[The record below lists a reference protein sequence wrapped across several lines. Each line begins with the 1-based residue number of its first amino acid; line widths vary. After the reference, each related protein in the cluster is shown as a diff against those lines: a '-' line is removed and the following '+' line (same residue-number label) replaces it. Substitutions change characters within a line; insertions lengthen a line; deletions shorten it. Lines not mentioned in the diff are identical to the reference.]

1 MRDFHA
7 TPGLCPTK
15 KDLTSG
21 DSSRS
26 PHISSV
32 VASADLA
39 RRRLLVSIA
48 AAPVISFPVAAAAER
63 HLGDGDDT
71 AVFRAYDDWHAARE
85 AWHALERSDDMSN
98 EHDAVCQAAWDVQS
112 KIGERLA
119 ELTATTPQGAATQLR
134 WLRSY
139 LKDDILPVGMEPLLE
154 RLETLLV
161 AMAAT
166 SSTYRSSV
174 I

>member
-1 MRDFHA
+1 MRTSHA
-7 TPGLCPTK
+7 TPELCP
-15 KDLTSG
+15 
-21 DSSRS
+21 SSA
-26 PHISSV
+26 
-32 VASADLA
+32 ASADLA

-71 AVFRAYDDWHAARE
+71 AIFRAYEAWHAARE
-85 AWHALERSDDMSN
+85 AWHALELSHDSSN
-98 EHDAVCQAAWDVQS
+98 EYDAVCQTAWDVQTEA
-112 KIGERLA
+112 GERLA

-134 WLRSY
+134 WLLSY

-166 SSTYRSSV
+166 SSTYRSSA